1 MSASATQTTRTISTP
16 RYAMPRLRLRQRS
29 NEHPMAMFA
38 ILVSVTFVSLALMPS
53 TQSAFASTGGASAP
67 KTRLAELS
75 HTTQKTDRLAPASA
89 ADRACEGQTWGDE
102 TLDCLLMIAREG
114 GQERTIRMIAD
125 ARPDSTA
132 PNVF

>member
-1 MSASATQTTRTISTP
+1 MSATIEQTTRSTP
-16 RYAMPRLRLRQRS
+16 TYTLPRLKLRQRS

-53 TQSAFASTGGASAP
+53 TQSAFASTGSASAP
-67 KTRLAELS
+67 KTRLAELA

-125 ARPDSTA
+125 ARPDNTA